1 MGTVPSWRV
10 SRVQITLPVA
20 PHFGQLS
27 DIAFRCVLFPTGVG
41 RSPLLVGNKVS
52 PQSQS
57 HMPGVH
63 LPLPP
68 SQPESGWAPALYLF
82 WHLERLL
89 RALPGNNGA
98 H

>member
-1 MGTVPSWRV
+1 MGTVPSWHV

-20 PHFGQLS
+20 LHFGHLS
-27 DIAFRCVLFPTGVG
+27 DIAVRCVLFPTGVG

-57 HMPGVH
+57 HMH

-68 SQPESGWAPALYLF
+68 SPARIWLGTCSLSLLAP
-82 WHLERLL
+82 
-89 RALPGNNGA
+89 GGC
-98 H
+98 